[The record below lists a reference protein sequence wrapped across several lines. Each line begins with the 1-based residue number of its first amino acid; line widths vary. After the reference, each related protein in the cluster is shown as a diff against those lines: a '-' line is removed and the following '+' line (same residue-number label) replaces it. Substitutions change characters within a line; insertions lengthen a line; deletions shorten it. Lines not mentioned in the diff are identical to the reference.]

1 MKQIN
6 FKIIEDLKA
15 NQDLKYKSFQEK
27 LIPNIDKNS
36 IIGVRTK
43 ILREL
48 AKKYAGDE
56 EISCFINST
65 PHKFF
70 EENQLHSFI
79 ISKTK
84 DYNKCIEQIEEFLPF
99 IDNWAVCDQLSPEV
113 FKNNKNRLIKNI
125 YTWINSDEIYTVRF
139 AIGML
144 LKYYLDENF
153 KEEYLKMVAKIDKQE
168 YYIQM
173 MVAWYFA
180 TALAKQYDFA
190 ITYIENRKLDY
201 FTHNKT
207 IQKAIESYRETKEH
221 KEYLKTLKIIR

>member
-6 FKIIEDLKA
+6 FRIIEDLKA
-15 NQDLKYKSFQEK
+15 NQDLKYKAFQER

-43 ILREL
+43 VLREL
-48 AKKYAGDE
+48 AQKYTGDRD
-56 EISCFINST
+56 ISYFIKDT

-84 DYNKCIEQIEEFLPF
+84 DYNKCIEQTEEFLPF

-144 LKYYLDENF
+144 LKHYLDEF
-153 KEEYLKMVAKIDKQE
+153 
-168 YYIQM
+168 
-173 MVAWYFA
+173 
-180 TALAKQYDFA
+180 
-190 ITYIENRKLDY
+190 
-201 FTHNKT
+201 
-207 IQKAIESYRETKEH
+207 
-221 KEYLKTLKIIR
+221 